1 MTSQMIKHSRVVK
14 GKSYH
19 SSSHFSIM
27 QEMPPNDI
35 GGKFLA
41 HSFPSDNLLV
51 LNNNFNDLK
60 PINVTIQK
68 IGKKDKSFNFKN
80 LLIKLHPLYLRNNL
94 NIMNNQQ

>member
-1 MTSQMIKHSRVVK
+1 MIKHSRVVI

-60 PINVTIQK
+60 VIILNLAELRIEWFDGETCVGLKEDLELENSI
-68 IGKKDKSFNFKN
+68 FFK
-80 LLIKLHPLYLRNNL
+80 
-94 NIMNNQQ
+94 